1 MNSIRD
7 DARGATAR
15 LTVRRRD
22 DSLRRMSGHPHHHG
36 HDHAGEWRTLGAL
49 ALVGAFVLTGKDT
62 LAAEGVSTVF
72 RAARAPLLQYRAE
85 KGAWP
90 ADFELAQPPETLQP
104 YGFRATTVAPLEK
117 CGVAGTWRF
126 TAAGKGKPALVF
138 TPAEA
143 DGSSQRVLAAVDAQL
158 DDGQV
163 AAGKFR
169 SDGQA
174 GVLTLRDE

>member
-1 MNSIRD
+1 MADTPPKILQAPTSP
-7 DARGATAR
+7 
-15 LTVRRRD
+15 LWYHVTVC
-22 DSLRRMSGHPHHHG
+22 
-36 HDHAGEWRTLGAL
+36 AVLGLAL
-49 ALVGAFVLTGKDT
+49 ALVGAFVLTSKDT

-90 ADFELAQPPETLQP
+90 ADFDFAQAPESLQP
-104 YGFRATTVAPLEK
+104 YGFAAATAAPLGK
-117 CGVAGTWRF
+117 CGVAGAWRF

-138 TPAEA
+138 VPGEA
-143 DGSSQRVLAAVDAQL
+143 GGSATRILAAVDAQL

>member
-1 MNSIRD
+1 MADTPPKILQAPTSPLWYHI
-7 DARGATAR
+7 
-15 LTVRRRD
+15 TVC
-22 DSLRRMSGHPHHHG
+22 
-36 HDHAGEWRTLGAL
+36 AVLGLAL
-49 ALVGAFVLTGKDT
+49 ALVGALVLTGKDA
-62 LAAEGVSTVF
+62 LAAEGVSAVF
-72 RAARAPLLQYRAE
+72 RAARAPLQQYRAE

-90 ADFELAQPPETLQP
+90 GDFELAQPPETLQP
-104 YGFRATTVAPLEK
+104 YGFRATTMAPLEK
-117 CGVAGTWRF
+117 CGVAGSWRF

-143 DGSSQRVLAAVDAQL
+143 GGSSQRVLAAVDAQL

>member
-1 MNSIRD
+1 MADTPPQILQAPTSPLWYHVTIC
-7 DARGATAR
+7 AI
-15 LTVRRRD
+15 
-22 DSLRRMSGHPHHHG
+22 
-36 HDHAGEWRTLGAL
+36 LGLAL
-49 ALVGAFVLTGKDT
+49 ALAGAFVLAGKDT
-62 LAAEGVSTVF
+62 LAAEGVTAVF
-72 RAARAPLLQYRAE
+72 RAARLPLLQYRAE

-90 ADFELAQPPETLQP
+90 ADFDFAQPPEVLQP
-104 YGFRATTVAPLEK
+104 YGFAAATAAPLGK
-117 CGVAGTWRF
+117 CGVPGAWRF

-138 TPAEA
+138 VPAETG
-143 DGSSQRVLAAVDAQL
+143 GSTSRTLAAVDAQL

>member
-1 MNSIRD
+1 MLSRS
-7 DARGATAR
+7 TANDELHEWNVTLAVGR
-15 LTVRRRD
+15 VA
-22 DSLRRMSGHPHHHG
+22 SLMKHT
-36 HDHAGEWRTLGAL
+36 WRT
-49 ALVGAFVLTGKDT
+49 
-62 LAAEGVSTVF
+62 TV
-72 RAARAPLLQYRAE
+72 
-85 KGAWP
+85 
-90 ADFELAQPPETLQP
+90 
-104 YGFRATTVAPLEK
+104 

-143 DGSSQRVLAAVDAQL
+143 GGSSQRVLAAVDAQL

>member
-1 MNSIRD
+1 MSVGVIAWRNSM
-7 DARGATAR
+7 RGLRSMPCAASR
-15 LTVRRRD
+15 SRR
-22 DSLRRMSGHPHHHG
+22 
-36 HDHAGEWRTLGAL
+36 
-49 ALVGAFVLTGKDT
+49 
-62 LAAEGVSTVF
+62 
-72 RAARAPLLQYRAE
+72 
-85 KGAWP
+85 
-90 ADFELAQPPETLQP
+90 
-104 YGFRATTVAPLEK
+104 
-117 CGVAGTWRF
+117 GVAGAWRF